1 MNVSKHYHIE
11 TIRSDDNQTVH
22 EHIVEIGTS
31 SWDDKVM
38 AIRNRWD
45 TNGRFS
51 PHSSS
56 EVTPEDALLLAA
68 VAIIRWIV
76 FYVNRAGK
84 SLPEHRR
91 VICHAAIRKL
101 QRLNRSLQSR
111 NRS

>member
-1 MNVSKHYHIE
+1 MDVSKSYHIE
-11 TIRSDDNQTVH
+11 TIRSDDGQTVH

-31 SWDDKVM
+31 SWDDKLM

-68 VAIIRWIV
+68 VAIMEGMV
-76 FYVNRAGK
+76 SAD
-84 SLPEHRR
+84 
-91 VICHAAIRKL
+91 VIIALQGVINTHAAEAAL
-101 QRLNRSLQSR
+101 R
-111 NRS
+111 NFHHKR

>member
-1 MNVSKHYHIE
+1 MDVSKSYHIE
-11 TIRSDDNQTVH
+11 TIRSDDGQTVH

-68 VAIIRWIV
+68 VAIMEGMV
-76 FYVNRAGK
+76 SADV
-84 SLPEHRR
+84 
-91 VICHAAIRKL
+91 VIALQGVINTHATEAAIRAFPNK
-101 QRLNRSLQSR
+101 R
-111 NRS
+111 

>member
-1 MNVSKHYHIE
+1 MAKWSHLI
-11 TIRSDDNQTVH
+11 TTDTVNTPK
-22 EHIVEIGTS
+22 G
-31 SWDDKVM
+31 VM
-38 AIRNRWD
+38 
-45 TNGRFS
+45 TL
-51 PHSSS
+51 SSS
-56 EVTPEDALLLAA
+56 RMVRVLLQENPDLPIG
-68 VAIIRWIV
+68 AIIRWIV

>member
-1 MNVSKHYHIE
+1 MDVSKSYHIE
-11 TIRSDDNQTVH
+11 TIRSDDGQTVH

-31 SWDDKVM
+31 SWDDNVM

-68 VAIIRWIV
+68 VAIMEGLV
-76 FYVNRAGK
+76 SADV
-84 SLPEHRR
+84 
-91 VICHAAIRKL
+91 VIALQGVINTHAAEAAVRAFPNK
-101 QRLNRSLQSR
+101 R
-111 NRS
+111 